1 MPTPKPTKSRKSLAK
16 PRPQTDAKTLLRE
29 LEQLGDTRTRDDL
42 QPRYGITAP
51 KAFGVPMAKLQSL
64 AKRLGRDHALA
75 HALWQ
80 TGWYEA
86 RLLAS
91 LIDDPAQVTS
101 AQMDRWCRD
110 FDNWSVVDTACF
122 KLFDRVPT
130 PLALRKIDQWSR
142 RDAPRDQF
150 VKRAGLALL
159 ACLAL
164 HDDHTL
170 PDEVFASRLPL
181 VERAATDAR
190 NFVYKGAAW
199 TLKAIGVRST
209 PLRAAALA
217 LASRLAD
224 SSPPGSSSR
233 WVGKES
239 LRALRDRSA

>member
-1 MPTPKPTKSRKSLAK
+1 MPTPKPTKSRKAVTK
-16 PRPQTDAKTLLRE
+16 PRPPTDAKAVLRE
-29 LEQLGDTRTRDDL
+29 LEQLGDARTRDGL

-51 KAFGVPMAKLQSL
+51 KAFGVPMARIQSL

-75 HALWQ
+75 QALWQ

-91 LIDDPAQVTS
+91 LLDDPAKVTS

-110 FDNWSVVDTACF
+110 FDNWSIVDTACF
-122 KLFDRVPT
+122 KLFDQVPT
-130 PLALRKIDQWSR
+130 PLALRKVDQWSQ
-142 RDAPRDQF
+142 RDAPHDEF

-164 HDDHTL
+164 HDDTL
-170 PDEVFASRLPL
+170 PDKVFASRLPL
-181 VERAATDAR
+181 IERAATDAR

-199 TLKAIGVRST
+199 ALKAIGARSA

-217 LASRLAD
+217 LASCLAD
-224 SSPPGSSSR
+224 FPPASPSR

-239 LRALRDRSA
+239 LNALRS